1 MDVLYVT
8 TALPKWDIDWWFTL
22 NFESTACVYV
32 ILRHPNHTLLMM
44 QRFRG
49 LVAVYGALFASGLSA
64 LSQGRMSSDTHGNGL

>member
-8 TALPKWDIDWWFTL
+8 TALPKWDIDCWFTL

-44 QRFRG
+44 Q
-49 LVAVYGALFASGLSA
+49 
-64 LSQGRMSSDTHGNGL
+64 